1 MVPPQPVV
9 RLIKEPSRE
18 AAGRERDDG
27 SLQEVADLRRR
38 GLHLGRPLRKR
49 LGHGAQ
55 HPTERRHA
63 EPIARW
69 KVCAGEERCAVG

>member
-18 AAGRERDDG
+18 GAGRER
-27 SLQEVADLRRR
+27 VADLRRR